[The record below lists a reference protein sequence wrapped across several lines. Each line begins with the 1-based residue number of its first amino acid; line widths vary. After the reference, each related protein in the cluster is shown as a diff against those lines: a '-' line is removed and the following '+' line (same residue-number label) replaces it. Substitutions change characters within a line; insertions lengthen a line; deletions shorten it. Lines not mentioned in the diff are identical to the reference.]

1 MKPHVTT
8 LKPKMASP
16 EALGETVSA
25 SQENISPHLDELLK
39 DVAKELSGEEL
50 TNVVASIKS
59 TFKGDFGNQQDQD
72 LYSCLQLFANQGLLS
87 DQNLTLLERFVAC
100 KSSKEKDIKQKIES
114 FKLGRQLEV
123 TPRQAIKGRDT
134 DLHAVL
140 TKLAGKQPIVNLYG
154 SGGLGKTTLGNEI
167 RLKWSGKSVSVDLR
181 GVTEMKDVYFHIMLA
196 LDTQRTILNYDEN
209 PVIEQLEKLKKE
221 SEGDVLLLLDNV
233 DQFSGGDDDLARS
246 LNAKLISFLQRL
258 VADGKDKHMKGNEVH
273 ARLKVLLITRS
284 RFCGLK
290 PDDHNCY
297 ELKAL
302 DEGFSEEILQITGGL
317 PNMEPN
323 QMKKLVEMC
332 KGKPLF
338 LNGIAAILRQRVATA
353 EKVLEMIEEELLT
366 FKSNEEEVLSEE
378 HDTHEREA
386 WDGLSEVLDEEQL
399 SCLRKMFFLL
409 PSDTLRYSAVAMSL
423 FCRPFSEEVA
433 ASVLAA
439 ESSEAVILL
448 EGLRSSNILTVG
460 PEAKELLYDMHPLMR
475 SFLRSVGNSPVFK
488 QAYTKAKDRFCK
500 LYMTKMKD
508 IAAML
513 DKDYVSAFEHFD
525 HDKTNFELAFD
536 ISFKSDYLHVS
547 REFHEAIMKC
557 HLVEAMLEDSRQRR
571 KIYKSWAE
579 ATKEDQT
586 EGENN

>member
-1 MKPHVTT
+1 
-8 LKPKMASP
+8 MASP
-16 EALGETVSA
+16 EALGEAVSA
-25 SQENISPHLDELLK
+25 SQEKNSPHLDKLLK

-59 TFKGDFGNQQDQD
+59 TFKGNFENQQDQD

-100 KSSKEKDIKQKIES
+100 KSSKQTDIKQRIES

-123 TPRQAIKGRDT
+123 TPRQVMKGRDP
-134 DLHAVL
+134 DLDAVL
-140 TKLAGKQPIVNLYG
+140 TKLVGKQPIVNLYG
-154 SGGLGKTTLGNEI
+154 SGGLGKTTLGKEI
-167 RLKWSGKSVSVDLR
+167 CLKWSGKSVPVDLR
-181 GVTEMKDVYFHIMLA
+181 GVTEMKDVYFHIMLV
-196 LDTQRTILNYDEN
+196 LDTQRTIIKYDEN
-209 PVIEQLEKLKKE
+209 PVIEQLKKLKKE
-221 SEGDVLLLLDNV
+221 SGSEVLLLLDNV

-258 VADGKDKHMKGNEVH
+258 VDDDKDNDKDKDMKGNDVQ
-273 ARLKVLLITRS
+273 ARLKVLLIS
-284 RFCGLK
+284 RARFRGLY
-290 PDDHNCY
+290 PDQHNYY

-302 DEGFSEEILQITGGL
+302 DEGFSEEILQQAGGL
-317 PNMEPN
+317 PSMEAN
-323 QMKKLVEMC
+323 LMEKLVELC

-338 LNGIAAILRQRVATA
+338 LNGVAAILRQRVATA
-353 EKVLEMIEEELLT
+353 EKVLEMVEEELETL
-366 FKSNEEEVLSEE
+366 KSQEKEVPSEE
-378 HDTHEREA
+378 HDTQQREA
-386 WDGLSEVLDEEQL
+386 WEDLSEMLDEEQL

-448 EGLRSSNILTVG
+448 EGLRSSKILSVD

-513 DKDYVSAFEHFD
+513 DRDYVSAFQHFD
-525 HDKTNFELAFD
+525 HVKPNLKLALD

-547 REFHEAIMKC
+547 KEFHEAIMVC
-557 HLVEAMLEDSRQRR
+557 HLFEAMLDDTRQRR
-571 KIYKSWAE
+571 KIYKSYAE
-579 ATKEDQT
+579 ATVEDGKE
-586 EGENN
+586 GKNNLTGSKL